1 MLHADPDVSDL
12 QIRVLVR
19 DVEGFENDLRILQQK
34 KPLSRWQIDLVLS
47 YIDKVSNRKM
57 KADFLTIL
65 GALTDKVSTY
75 YMQSQA

>member
-19 DVEGFENDLRILQQK
+19 DVEGFEKDLRILQQK
-34 KPLSRWQIDLVLS
+34 KPLSRLQTELVLS

-65 GALTDKVSTY
+65 GAL
-75 YMQSQA
+75 QSVGGESRR